1 MPVSWD
7 AIASLVD
14 RPSVLAAAVV
24 ALVVAVYVPRKTRA
38 LAIWAAQYAAFV
50 ALALAAAIAGRQG
63 YGIGGTI
70 GQAYGLNEL
79 GQFYA
84 SVAGAIA
91 GGLAGFTAA
100 ALVLA
105 VFFVLLEIRENT
117 KG

>member
-7 AIASLVD
+7 AIAGLVD

-24 ALVVAVYVPRKTRA
+24 ALVVAVYVPRKIRA

-63 YGIGGTI
+63 YAIGGTI

-105 VFFVLLEIRENT
+105 VLFVLLEIRENT